1 MDITKNERLT
11 AAGIDTASALERMMG
26 NEALLERFLKRF
38 LDDTN
43 YEKLTQ
49 AIAAGDE
56 EAALTAAHTL
66 KGLCGNL
73 SMTVLFDLFTRQ
85 VAAFRAGDWAGATA
99 MMQEISAAYDQVTAA
114 VREVFVQ

>member
-1 MDITKNERLT
+1 MDTRKNERLT
-11 AAGIDTASALERMMG
+11 AAGIDTAGALERMMG

-38 LDDTN
+38 LDDAN
-43 YEKLTQ
+43 YETLRK
-49 AIAAGDE
+49 AIAAGDR

-85 VAAFRAGDWAGATA
+85 VAAFRAGDWDGAAA
-99 MMQEISAAYDQVTAA
+99 MMGEISAAYDQVTAA
-114 VREVFVQ
+114 VREVFAQ

>member
-1 MDITKNERLT
+1 MDTTKNKHLV

-43 YEKLTQ
+43 FETLKK
-49 AIAAGDE
+49 AIAENDQ

-85 VAAFRAGDWAGATA
+85 VAAFRGGDWAGAAA
-99 MMQEISAAYDQVTAA
+99 MMEDIAAAYDQVTAA
-114 VREVFVQ
+114 IREAFAP

>member
-1 MDITKNERLT
+1 MDITKNERLM

-49 AIAAGDE
+49 AIAAGDQ

-66 KGLCGNL
+66 KGLF

-85 VAAFRAGDWAGATA
+85 VSAFRSGDWDGAAA
-99 MMQEISAAYDQVTAA
+99 MMKEISAAYDQVTAA
-114 VREVFVQ
+114 VREVFAQ